1 MEGSN
6 HVVFYGLQAFLNEL
20 TQDFQEMFFDRD
32 VEEVVA
38 EYRHG
43 IDGYVDLEV
52 FDDSH
57 IRKLHALGYLPLEI
71 RAVREGT
78 PVPVRVPSL
87 TIENTH
93 SDFPW
98 LVNYLVV
105 NCDLAPFHQRY
116 HCLASSPSTG
126 FTCSYDLR
134 PD

>member
-1 MEGSN
+1 
-6 HVVFYGLQAFLNEL
+6 YGLQAFLNEL

-93 SDFPW
+93 PDFPW
-98 LVNYLVV
+98 LVNYLETW
-105 NCDLAPFHQRY
+105 LSTAIWQ
-116 HCLASSPSTG
+116 PSTNA
-126 FTCSYDLR
+126 TTAWRVRQLLD
-134 PD
+134 